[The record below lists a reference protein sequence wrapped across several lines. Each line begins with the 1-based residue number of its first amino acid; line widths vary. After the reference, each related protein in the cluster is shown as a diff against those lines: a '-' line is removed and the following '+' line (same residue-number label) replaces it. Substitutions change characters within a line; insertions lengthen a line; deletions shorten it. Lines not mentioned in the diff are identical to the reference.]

1 MELLN
6 SILQQLVAA
15 LAGTT
20 SWIQAHMPTISTAVV
35 TTLLVIFGNEI
46 NGFVK
51 KQIRGYNFLIRTAA
65 FVLLCV
71 FGYGMLAAAGASAV
85 RSLLLYFGSGYLPL
99 TVIAAF
105 VAMGMLAERKKYM

>member
-1 MELLN
+1 VDVLQE
-6 SILQQLVAA
+6 ILQPPVTA

-20 SWIQAHMPTISTAVV
+20 GWIQAHLSVISTAIV
-35 TTLLVIFGNEI
+35 TTLLVIFGDQI

-51 KQIRGYNFLIRTAA
+51 RRIRNYNFVIRTAA

-71 FGYGMLAAAGASAV
+71 FGYGLLATAGASAV
-85 RSLLLYFGSGYLPL
+85 RSLLLYFGSHYLPL

-105 VAMGMLAERKKYM
+105 VVMGVLAERRRYL

>member
-1 MELLN
+1 MDVLHT
-6 SILQQLVAA
+6 ILQQLVAA

-20 SWIQAHMPTISTAVV
+20 GWIQAHLATISAAIV
-35 TTLLVIFGNEI
+35 TTLLVIFGDEI

-51 KQIRGYNFLIRTAA
+51 RHIRQYNFLVRTAA

-71 FGYGMLAAAGASAV
+71 FGYGLLATAGASAV

-105 VAMGMLAERKKYM
+105 VVMGMLAERKRYM